1 MSIIDNIKS
10 ITTTIRQIDNIE
22 LYRRILDLQAE
33 IMNVVSENQEL
44 RQENSSLSEKL
55 VTKQA
60 ITFDNS
66 AYWTRI
72 DDKRD
77 GPYCTRC
84 WDLEKNLIRLH
95 PCGNPA
101 MYDCPNC
108 KSGPIRAK
116 PELDRP
122 AQVFRPRI
130 ESYE

>member
-33 IMNVVSENQEL
+33 IINVVSENQEL

-55 VTKQA
+55 VTKQT

-66 AYWTRI
+66 AYWTKI

-77 GPYCTRC
+77 GPYCTHC
-84 WDLEKNLIRLH
+84 
-95 PCGNPA
+95 
-101 MYDCPNC
+101 
-108 KSGPIRAK
+108 
-116 PELDRP
+116 
-122 AQVFRPRI
+122 
-130 ESYE
+130 